1 MHDGLERSMNGPSDT
16 TPLPTRV
23 TLLVVLAITAA
34 TVGMLLLGSIDTAQ
48 PAAIAPL
55 LWLFT
60 GLFVLRVA
68 GQVLVALR
76 PRKWLPP
83 MWQWNLIP
91 YPILLPIQIVF
102 IVVMVWINLAFTS
115 ASGIAAAKSEGSGS
129 FLIVFSAMYAL
140 AMAVRYVVRMHRRP
154 DQRWFGGTIPIV
166 FHFVLASYL
175 YTLGCFYATP

>member
-1 MHDGLERSMNGPSDT
+1 MGGPPDT
-16 TPLPTRV
+16 TPFATRV
-23 TLLVVLAITAA
+23 TLLVALAITAT
-34 TVGMLLLGSIDTAQ
+34 TVGMLMLGSIDPAQ
-48 PAAIAPL
+48 PAAIAAI

-102 IVVMVWINLAFTS
+102 IVVMVWIDMAFTT
-115 ASGIAAAKSEGSGS
+115 ATGIAATKSLGSGD
-129 FLIVFSAMYAL
+129 FLIVFSAVYAL
-140 AMAVRYVVRMHRRP
+140 SMAIRYVVRMRRRP

-175 YTLGCFYATP
+175 YTLGCFYVTP

>member
-1 MHDGLERSMNGPSDT
+1 MSGPSDT

-23 TLLVVLAITAA
+23 ALLVVLAMAAA
-34 TVGMLLLGSIDTAQ
+34 TVGMLFLGAIDAAQ
-48 PAAIAPL
+48 PAAIAPI
-55 LWLFT
+55 LWLLT

-68 GQVLVALR
+68 GQVLVALH

-91 YPILLPIQIVF
+91 YSILLPIQAVF
-102 IVVMVWINLAFTS
+102 IGVMVWINMAFTT
-115 ASGIAAAKSEGSGS
+115 ASGIAAMKNSGSGNI
-129 FLIVFSAMYAL
+129 LLLFSVIYASV
-140 AMAVRYVVRMHRRP
+140 MAIRYGARMRRRP

-175 YTLGCFYATP
+175 YTLGSFYATP